1 MGFLFSANCLAVQ
14 VITSLRAAVLS
25 QAVVY
30 SPVINGRDALP
41 FFFSKVFILNL
52 QRVLNNKEKV
62 LKCRKSCA
70 MYTLTNTQI

>member
-1 MGFLFSANCLAVQ
+1 MGFVFSANCLAVQ

-41 FFFSKVFILNL
+41 FFLFQSVYFEFTTCFK
-52 QRVLNNKEKV
+52 
-62 LKCRKSCA
+62 
-70 MYTLTNTQI
+70 